1 MSAEAAYGTQPGTI
15 AAVLRAAG
23 DAAMVLSYA
32 EDRACAALALNRF
45 GAIGST
51 RLDWHGAEVLRRS
64 PAFDG
69 AGLRSLLHAFAGP
82 DELAVVSWGNLAV
95 PSIALEARVA
105 ATCADEILDCGP
117 ECWIHLVDSDVL
129 IEFQDGEG
137 FTAGRPPR

>member
-1 MSAEAAYGTQPGTI
+1 MSAGAAYGTQPDTI
-15 AAVLRAAG
+15 AAVLQATG

-45 GAIGST
+45 GSIGST

-64 PAFDG
+64 TAYDG
-69 AGLRSLLHAFAGP
+69 AELRSLLHAFAGR
-82 DELAVVSWGNLAV
+82 DELAVVWWGNLAV

-105 ATCADEILDCGP
+105 ARCADEILDCGP
-117 ECWIHLVDSDVL
+117 ECWIHLMDSDVL